1 MIFHFILNPKSGRS
15 PQQKKMEQEIVDA
28 CVKRQLSYRIYYT
41 TKPRDSIDYIRNILR
56 EYPGERHRF
65 ICAGGDG
72 TINEI
77 ANSAPGNDLCE
88 FGVLPSGSGNDFV
101 RNFTN
106 KKAFSEIDAQID
118 GEAHAYDLIKVNDD
132 YCVNMVNIGFDCAV
146 VIEADKFRK
155 FKFISPSISYILGVV
170 VGFFFRKLGTKMKII
185 FDDGKVIE
193 EKLVLTAI
201 GNGKFCGGGFQC
213 CPLASLQDGTL
224 DICIIK
230 KVTRPT
236 FLRLVGSYKD
246 GTYLVKKSSQRFF
259 RYIRTNHF
267 RMEFESEQ
275 NICIDGEVTSAN
287 SVEFTVI
294 PKAFNFVLP
303 KGVELSYPGVEK

>member
-15 PQQKKMEQEIVDA
+15 PQQKKMEQEIVEA

-118 GEAHAYDLIKVNDD
+118 GEAHAYDLIKVNDE
-132 YCVNMVNIGFDCAV
+132 YCVNMVNIGFDCEV
-146 VIEADKFRK
+146 VCKTVSIKKSPLVPSKLAYSPRTPLMVRLML
-155 FKFISPSISYILGVV
+155 IPVSPS
-170 VGFFFRKLGTKMKII
+170 GT
-185 FDDGKVIE
+185 
-193 EKLVLTAI
+193 
-201 GNGKFCGGGFQC
+201 GN
-213 CPLASLQDGTL
+213 T
-224 DICIIK
+224 
-230 KVTRPT
+230 
-236 FLRLVGSYKD
+236 LRL
-246 GTYLVKKSSQRFF
+246 
-259 RYIRTNHF
+259 
-267 RMEFESEQ
+267 
-275 NICIDGEVTSAN
+275 
-287 SVEFTVI
+287 FTI
-294 PKAFNFVLP
+294 SLL
-303 KGVELSYPGVEK
+303 LSRQQAADITISR

>member
-1 MIFHFILNPKSGRS
+1 
-15 PQQKKMEQEIVDA
+15 
-28 CVKRQLSYRIYYT
+28 
-41 TKPRDSIDYIRNILR
+41 
-56 EYPGERHRF
+56 
-65 ICAGGDG
+65 
-72 TINEI
+72 
-77 ANSAPGNDLCE
+77 
-88 FGVLPSGSGNDFV
+88 
-101 RNFTN
+101 
-106 KKAFSEIDAQID
+106 
-118 GEAHAYDLIKVNDD
+118 
-132 YCVNMVNIGFDCAV
+132 
-146 VIEADKFRK
+146 
-155 FKFISPSISYILGVV
+155 
-170 VGFFFRKLGTKMKII
+170 MKII

-193 EKLVLTAI
+193 EKLSLTAI

-213 CPLASLQDGTL
+213 CPLASLQDGIL

-236 FLRLVGSYKD
+236 FIRLVGSYKD

-294 PKAFNFVLP
+294 PKSFNFVLP